1 MVKMRNK
8 YGAKKVEVNG
18 EKFDSKLEHSRW
30 CGLLVAEK
38 AGLISELKRQVPFIL
53 APSVKFYDE
62 KRALPAMKYI
72 ADFTYVENGILVV
85 EDAKGVQT
93 PDFRIK
99 RRLMITVH
107 GIQIRLTGGRQ

>member
-1 MVKMRNK
+1 MIMRNK

-38 AGLISELKRQVPFIL
+38 AGLISELKRQVPLIL
-53 APSVKFYDE
+53 A
-62 KRALPAMKYI
+62 
-72 ADFTYVENGILVV
+72 
-85 EDAKGVQT
+85 

-107 GIQIRLTGGRQ
+107 GIQIRLTGGWRQ

>member
-1 MVKMRNK
+1 MRNK
-8 YGAKKVEVNG
+8 YGSKKIEENG
-18 EKFDSKLEHSRW
+18 EKFDSKLASSRW

-38 AGLISELKRQVPFIL
+38 AGVISELKRQVPFVL

-62 KRALPAMKYI
+62 KRALPPMKYI
-72 ADFTYVENGILVV
+72 ADFTYVENGVLVV

-99 RRLMITVH
+99 RRLMISVH
-107 GIQIRLTGGRQ
+107 GIQIKLTGVRK